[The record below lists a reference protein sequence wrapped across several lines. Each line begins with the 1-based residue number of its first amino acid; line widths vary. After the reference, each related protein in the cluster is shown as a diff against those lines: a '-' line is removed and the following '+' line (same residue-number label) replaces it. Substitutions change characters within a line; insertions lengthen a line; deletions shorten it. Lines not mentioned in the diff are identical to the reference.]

1 MILGT
6 AQIEITPKPGLEL
19 SGFAA
24 RLQPSTGVLDALFA
38 KALYLVC
45 AKSELLWIHCDLI
58 GFDRAIV
65 QNFRRW
71 AKTEL
76 GLVEHQVILSA
87 THTHAGPGTIH
98 LREAGEYD
106 AAYVEFLMARLRE
119 VAHAAI
125 NRTEK
130 CELISVEGHLNLAV
144 DRRKTASSHTDPRV
158 AALGFRRGD
167 GTFAAAVVNYAVHP
181 VALGPSNRRVSADMS
196 GQAAAALAAQLPG
209 NPVVLVT
216 NGACANLN
224 PPAENVAFAQVQ
236 RWGAEIADAVGPM
249 LKQAKAPEEP
259 KLKIVTRI
267 VSLPLEVLD
276 AEGINRFA
284 DKAALDAEPLAQ
296 WGDKYRRVVEYWR
309 STLLKNGRETSN
321 GHHEAELFGVR
332 LNGVILVGVNA
343 EVFSE
348 FTDILR
354 EHSDRKIYL
363 IGYAN
368 GDVGYLPTRAAYAEG
383 GYEVEVA
390 HMFYGGFRPKPGGLE
405 LLAAAAT
412 ELVVELQT
420 DLTAQPQRNGPLSA
434 TSFPQDQPQPSSVG
448 P

>member
-6 AQIEITPKPGLEL
+6 SQTDITPKPGVEL

-24 RLQPSTGVLDALFA
+24 RIQPSTGVLDPLFA
-38 KALYLVC
+38 KALYLGC
-45 AKSELLWIHCDLI
+45 DKSELLWIHCDLI
-58 GFDRAIV
+58 GFDRRIV
-65 QNFRRW
+65 QTFRRW
-71 AKTEL
+71 VKTEL
-76 GLVEHQVILSA
+76 GLAENQVVLSA
-87 THTHAGPGTIH
+87 THTHAGPCTIH

-106 AAYVEFLMARLRE
+106 AEYVEFLMARLRE
-119 VAHAAI
+119 LARAAI
-125 NRTEK
+125 IRPEQ
-130 CELISVEGHLNLAV
+130 CELVTVEGRLNLAV

-167 GTFAAAVVNYAVHP
+167 GTFAATVVNYAMHP
-181 VALGPSNRRVSADMS
+181 VALGPSNRMVSADMS
-196 GQAAAALAAQLPG
+196 GQAALALAKQLPG
-209 NPVVLVT
+209 NPVVLIT

-236 RWGAEIADAVGPM
+236 KWGGQIADAVGAL
-249 LKQAKAPEEP
+249 LKKAKSAEEP
-259 KLKIVTRI
+259 RLKMATRI
-267 VSLPLEVLD
+267 MPLPLDVLD
-276 AEGINRFA
+276 EDGINRFA
-284 DKAALDAEPLAQ
+284 DKALLDVESLAQ

-309 STLLKNGRETSN
+309 TTLLKNGRERRN

-332 LNGVILVGVNA
+332 LNGVILVGANA

-348 FTDILR
+348 FTDLLR
-354 EHSDRKIYL
+354 RHSDRKIYL

-412 ELVVELQT
+412 ELVVGLQKET
-420 DLTAQPQRNGPLSA
+420 KAKTKSNGVHAARRVP
-434 TSFPQDQPQPSSVG
+434 DPQPSVVRS
-448 P
+448 

>member
-6 AQIEITPKPGLEL
+6 SQIDITPKPGVEL

-24 RLQPSTGVLDALFA
+24 RIQPSTGVLDPLFA

-45 AKSELLWIHCDLI
+45 EDSKLLWIHCDLI

-65 QNFRRW
+65 QSFRRW
-71 AKTEL
+71 VEAEL
-76 GLVEHQVILSA
+76 GLGENQVMLSA
-87 THTHAGPGTIH
+87 THTHAGACTIH

-106 AAYVEFLMARLRE
+106 AAYVEFLQMQLRE
-119 VAHAAI
+119 AARRAFS
-125 NRTEK
+125 RTEK
-130 CELISVEGHLNLAV
+130 CELTSAEGRLDLAV

-167 GTFAAAVVNYAVHP
+167 GTFIAAILNYAMHP
-181 VALGPSNRRVSADMS
+181 VALGPNNRLISADTS
-196 GQAAAALAAQLPG
+196 GQAALALAHQLPG
-209 NPVVLVT
+209 NPVVLIT

-224 PPAENVAFAQVQ
+224 PPAENVSVAQIQ
-236 RWGAEIADAVGPM
+236 KWGGQIAGAVGN
-249 LKQAKAPEEP
+249 LLQSGEALIQP
-259 KLKIVTRI
+259 KLKIIKRI
-267 VSLPLEVLD
+267 VALPLEVLD
-276 AEGINRFA
+276 ADGINKFA
-284 DKAALDAEPLAQ
+284 DGALRDAEPLAQ
-296 WGDKYRRVVEYWR
+296 WGDKYRRVVEHWR
-309 STLLKNGRETSN
+309 ATLVKNGHANGN

-332 LNGVILVGVNA
+332 INGVILVGANA

-348 FTDILR
+348 FTDMLR
-354 EHSDRKIYL
+354 RNSGKKIYL

-390 HMFYGGFRPKPGGLE
+390 HMFYGGFRPKAGGLE

-412 ELVVELQT
+412 ELVAELQANAKAKPE
-420 DLTAQPQRNGPLSA
+420 LNGTPPPRQLS
-434 TSFPQDQPQPSSVG
+434 SLQPSAARS
-448 P
+448 

>member
-6 AQIEITPKPGLEL
+6 SQIEITPKPGVEL

-24 RLQPSTGVLDALFA
+24 RDQPSTGALDPLFA

-45 AKSELLWIHCDLI
+45 DKSELLWIHCDLI
-58 GFDRAIV
+58 GFDRATV
-65 QNFRRW
+65 RAFRRW
-71 AKTEL
+71 AEKEL
-76 GLVEHQVILSA
+76 GLKENHVMLSA
-87 THTHAGPGTIH
+87 THTHAGPCTIH

-125 NRTEK
+125 NHTEK
-130 CELISVEGHLNLAV
+130 CDLISVEGQLNLAV

-167 GTFAAAVVNYAVHP
+167 GTFAAAVVNYAMHP
-181 VALGPSNRRVSADMS
+181 VALGPNNRMISADMS
-196 GQAAAALAAQLPG
+196 GQAALTLAQQLPG

-236 RWGAEIADAVGPM
+236 KWGEQIADAVGAL
-249 LKQAKAPEEP
+249 LKQAKSPEELR
-259 KLKIVTRI
+259 LKITTR
-267 VSLPLEVLD
+267 VVPLPLDVLD
-276 AEGINRFA
+276 ADGINRFA
-284 DKAALDAEPLAQ
+284 DKALLDAEPLAQ
-296 WGDKYRRVVEYWR
+296 WGDKYRRVVEHWR
-309 STLLKNGRETSN
+309 ATLLKNGRETGN

-332 LNGVILVGVNA
+332 LNGVILVGANA

-348 FTDILR
+348 FTDMLR
-354 EHSDRKIYL
+354 RKSDRKIYL

-412 ELVVELQT
+412 DLVNELEAGGGVKFDSNAARETHL
-420 DLTAQPQRNGPLSA
+420 AAKARASA
-434 TSFPQDQPQPSSVG
+434 TNA
-448 P
+448 